1 MSNIAILALE
11 DGTIFQGKSIG
22 APGSAVGE
30 VVFNTAMSGY
40 QEILT
45 DPSYAGQM
53 VCLTSAHV
61 GNVGINVDDMES
73 SSVQAEGLIL
83 RAYSPNPSSWRSEQN
98 LGEMLKAYSRPGIS
112 DIDTRQLTRHLR
124 ECGSLG
130 GCLTTEL
137 DAAQAVEK
145 AREFP
150 GLLGMDLTGLVSSK
164 EIYDWDVSLWGLEA
178 PTPRRRVVVYDF
190 GVKRNI
196 LRTLVSVGC
205 SVVVVPA
212 KTSFETVAGLEPDG
226 IVLSNGPGDPAAC
239 RYAISSVRKMLES
252 DIPVLGICL
261 GHQLLAI
268 ASGARTVKMP
278 FGHHG
283 ANHPVLELDTGQVWI
298 TSQNHGFAVE
308 ADDIPDHLAITH
320 RSLFD
325 NSVQGIARKDVRAIG
340 FQGHPEA
347 SPGPHDAYP
356 LFEKFMDL
364 MESPSCHAATI

>member
-1 MSNIAILALE
+1 MSNTAILALE
-11 DGTIFQGKSIG
+11 DGTIFRGKSIG
-22 APGSAVGE
+22 ASGTTVGE

-40 QEILT
+40 QEILS

-53 VCLTSAHV
+53 VCLTSTHI
-61 GNVGINVDDMES
+61 GNVGINSDDMES
-73 SSVQAEGLIL
+73 SSIQAEGLIL
-83 RAYSPNPSSWRSEQN
+83 RAYSPNPSSWRSEQS
-98 LGEMLKAYSRPGIS
+98 LGEILKSYSRPGIS

-124 ECGSLG
+124 TYGSLA

-137 DAAQAVEK
+137 EEAEAVEK
-145 AREFP
+145 AKGFP
-150 GLLGMDLTGLVSSK
+150 GLLGMDLTGCVTTR
-164 EIYDWDVSLWGLEA
+164 EVYEWNTPIWGQA
-178 PTPRRRVVVYDF
+178 RPTPRLRVVVYDF

-196 LRTLVSVGC
+196 LRALVSAGC

-212 KTSFETVAGLEPDG
+212 QTSFETVADLRPDG

-239 RYAISSVRKMLES
+239 HYAVSSTQKILES
-252 DIPVLGICL
+252 QIPLLGICL

-283 ANHPVLELDTGQVWI
+283 ANHPVLEIETGQVWI
-298 TSQNHGFAVE
+298 TSQNHGFAVDAE
-308 ADDIPDHLAITH
+308 ALPNCLSVTH

-325 NSVQGIARKDVRAIG
+325 NSVQGIARSDVRAIG

-356 LFEKFMDL
+356 LFQKFIDL
-364 MESPSCHAATI
+364 MEPASCHAATI